1 MRRALR
7 LAEKARGWTLPNP
20 MVGALIM
27 KDGKRIGEGY
37 HSKFGEAHAEVEAL
51 KNCTESPEGATLY
64 VTLEP
69 CCHTGKTPPCTDAIL
84 KSGIQKVII
93 ATLDP
98 SEKMNGKGAQ
108 ILRDAGIEVELG
120 LLKEEAR
127 ELNRDFFIFHR
138 QKRPFITLKAAL
150 SLDCKI
156 SNSRD
161 EETPLTGEKA
171 QKQVHLLR
179 HLHQAILVGS
189 GTVLADDPHLGVR
202 LIEGRSPL
210 RIILEGKRKLPKNA
224 KVFRDENFLILKEE
238 SLPKI
243 LNSLY
248 EQGIVSVLVEGGHE
262 VFTSFL
268 EAGIVDEFKLFFS
281 PQFLGEKALPFAAL
295 NNPIALHK
303 ISLQEFGKDF
313 LLTAKLEKSSTPHE
327 NTKTNN
333 AESEQL
339 KDQISVSKALK
350 KKNGKSHKESRN
362 PDGEQGAKP
371 KKFAETPM
379 KATLKKVKK
388 EKRI

>member
-1 MRRALR
+1 
-7 LAEKARGWTLPNP
+7 

-37 HSKFGEAHAEVEAL
+37 HSKFGAAHAEVEAL

-69 CCHTGKTPPCTDAIL
+69 CCHMGKTPPCTEAIL

-98 SEKMNGKGAQ
+98 SEKVNGKGMQ
-108 ILRDAGIEVELG
+108 ILRDAGIKVELG
-120 LLKEEAR
+120 LLKEEAQ
-127 ELNRDFFIFHR
+127 ELNREFFMFHR

-150 SLDCKI
+150 SLDGKI

-161 EETPLTGEKA
+161 EETPLTGEKV

-210 RIILEGKRKLPKNA
+210 RIVLEGNRKLPKNA
-224 KVFRDENFLILKEE
+224 QVFRDENFLVLKEKN
-238 SLPKI
+238 LPDI

-268 EAGIVDEFKLFFS
+268 EAGMVDEFKLFFS

-295 NNPIALHK
+295 KTPIALHK

-313 LLTAKLEKSSTPHE
+313 LLTAKLEKSNTSHE
-327 NTKTNN
+327 NTKPDN
-333 AESEQL
+333 AQSEQL
-339 KDQISVSKALK
+339 KDQTAVSEALK
-350 KKNGKSHKESRN
+350 KKNGKTHKKSGN
-362 PDGEQGAKP
+362 PDGEQGAKS
-371 KKFAETPM
+371 KKLTKTPA
-379 KATLKKVKK
+379 KPTLKKVKK
-388 EKRI
+388 EQRI